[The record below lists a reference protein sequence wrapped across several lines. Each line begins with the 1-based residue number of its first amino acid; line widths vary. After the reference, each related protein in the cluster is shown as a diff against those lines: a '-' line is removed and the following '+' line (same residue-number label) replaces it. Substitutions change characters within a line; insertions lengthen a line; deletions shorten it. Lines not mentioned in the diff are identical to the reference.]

1 MWERGETKQILERR
15 REKKVQKEDRMNEK
29 DMEKEGQNGKR
40 KGWGIEEI
48 RQFFL
53 ELLFF
58 R

>member
-40 KGWGIEEI
+40 KGWGDRRNTSI
-48 RQFFL
+48 FL